1 MELTLEQYNI
11 LFGPKN
17 TSSRSAGPKPNVMRN
32 LWNENVIGETH
43 RKKKCAPGWKCVGV
57 PYTLTTGNPTNN
69 PPSFSY
75 QQSAHI
81 ETAME
86 MIERHTCIR
95 YFCMKNTFLIS
106 FPNRLMQFSTQQ

>member
-11 LFGPKN
+11 LFVPKN
-17 TSSRSAGPKPNVMRN
+17 ESSRSAGPKPNPMRN
-32 LWNENVIGETH
+32 LWNENVVGETY

-69 PPSFSY
+69 PPGFSY

-95 YFCMKNTFLIS
+95 
-106 FPNRLMQFSTQQ
+106 